1 MGDGMSSNPKEVPPR
16 VRLRVNDAVR
26 ECWLALRELSD
37 CYLSDIEQ
45 MPKADLDLFAAL
57 VGHPGVQER
66 LRPARR

>member
-16 VRLRVNDAVR
+16 VRLRVNNAAR

-37 CYLSDIEQ
+37 YYLSDGIELT
-45 MPKADLDLFAAL
+45 PEDLDLFTAATR
-57 VGHPGVQER
+57 HPGVQER